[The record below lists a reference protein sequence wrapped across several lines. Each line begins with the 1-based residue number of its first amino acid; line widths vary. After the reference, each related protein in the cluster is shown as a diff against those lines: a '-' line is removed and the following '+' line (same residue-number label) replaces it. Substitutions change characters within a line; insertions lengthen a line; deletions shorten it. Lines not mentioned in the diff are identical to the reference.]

1 MPICAAT
8 LTLSKEEKTILTR
21 NEFIKVVNAG
31 NDVMFEYSG
40 KKFAIVMTENGA
52 DIADQK
58 TCASRKTFAD
68 AAQLLD
74 QYNIDGVP
82 LASVLSQCEFT
93 FIS

>member
-1 MPICAAT
+1 M
-8 LTLSKEEKTILTR
+8 TR

-52 DIADQK
+52 DIAEQK

-68 AAQLLD
+68 A
-74 QYNIDGVP
+74 
-82 LASVLSQCEFT
+82 T
-93 FIS
+93 

>member
-1 MPICAAT
+1 M
-8 LTLSKEEKTILTR
+8 TR
-21 NEFIKVVNAG
+21 NEFIKVVDAG

-40 KKFAIVMTENGA
+40 KKFAIVMTESGA
-52 DIADQK
+52 DIAEQK
-58 TCASRKTFAD
+58 TCANRKTFAD

-82 LASVLSQCEFT
+82 LTSVLSRCEFT